1 MQKKNAHLQETLA
14 KMEKEHQLAITKMQ
28 QTHDERIAKM
38 REHYVDFTHS
48 ILTLKD
54 STPGSS
60 SGNNSSTS
68 STGSSSNSSGGGAGS
83 NANSGASSGGSS
95 TSKSKYVDR
104 QYCLASFPA
113 FQYYILHANSMQN
126 TKKKNRKWAWL

>member
-14 KMEKEHQLAITKMQ
+14 EKEQEHHLEITKLQ
-28 QTHDERIAKM
+28 QTYEERIAKM

-60 SGNNSSTS
+60 SSSSGNTS
-68 STGSSSNSSGGGAGS
+68 SAATSSNSSGGSGTSAS
-83 NANSGASSGGSS
+83 SGASSSGSGS
-95 TSKSKYVDR
+95 SKSK
-104 QYCLASFPA
+104 
-113 FQYYILHANSMQN
+113 
-126 TKKKNRKWAWL
+126 

>member
-1 MQKKNAHLQETLA
+1 MLNLYMYFCHLISIYSKSRMQKKNAHLQETLA
-14 KMEKEHQLAITKMQ
+14 KVEQEHQLAITKMQ

-60 SGNNSSTS
+60 SSGGNTGSVATGNSSI
-68 STGSSSNSSGGGAGS
+68 GGGGGS
-83 NANSGASSGGSS
+83 GVTGTNANSGASSGS
-95 TSKSKYVDR
+95 SKSKYV
-104 QYCLASFPA
+104 
-113 FQYYILHANSMQN
+113 
-126 TKKKNRKWAWL
+126 KKL

>member
-14 KMEKEHQLAITKMQ
+14 KMEQEHQLAITKLQ

-60 SGNNSSTS
+60 STSEAVVAIRAVLPPAIAAVEGVQGLVEAVDLRVVAVALPNQSTLII
-68 STGSSSNSSGGGAGS
+68 G
-83 NANSGASSGGSS
+83 
-95 TSKSKYVDR
+95 VDV
-104 QYCLASFPA
+104 
-113 FQYYILHANSMQN
+113 IL
-126 TKKKNRKWAWL
+126 